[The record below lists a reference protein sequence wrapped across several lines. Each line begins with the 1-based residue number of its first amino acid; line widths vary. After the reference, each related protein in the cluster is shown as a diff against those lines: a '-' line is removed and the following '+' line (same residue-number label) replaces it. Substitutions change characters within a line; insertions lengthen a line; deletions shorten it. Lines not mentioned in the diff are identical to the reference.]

1 VSKFLVQLDKTV
13 AAIVR
18 WIIIVM
24 MAMMTILVF
33 LQVLFRY
40 LFDTPLGWSEEIAR
54 FAFVWLSFLGA
65 ASLVRSDGHIRVSL
79 LVDALPK
86 TGWIMARA
94 IQYVGALLCVVV
106 FLIGGIGLTKAEW
119 SQLAPATQ
127 LNMGYIYLVIP
138 AAATLMVVW
147 ILVAI
152 ARDIA
157 GGRRRTVPVG
167 TVRGGEDALR

>member
-1 VSKFLVQLDKTV
+1 MPKIFVLLDKAI

-40 LFDTPLGWSEEIAR
+40 LFDTPLGWSEEVAR

-79 LVDALPK
+79 LVDALP
-86 TGWIMARA
+86 TAGWIVARV
-94 IQYVGALLCVVV
+94 IQYAGALLCVVI
-106 FLIGGIGLTKAEW
+106 FLIGGLGLTRAEW

-127 LNMGYIYLVIP
+127 LQMGYVYLVIP
-138 AAATLMVVW
+138 TAATLMLVW
-147 ILVAI
+147 IFAAI
-152 ARDIA
+152 ARDIT
-157 GGRRRTVPVG
+157 GGRPRTVPAG
-167 TVRGGEDALR
+167 DGPGSQDKLL